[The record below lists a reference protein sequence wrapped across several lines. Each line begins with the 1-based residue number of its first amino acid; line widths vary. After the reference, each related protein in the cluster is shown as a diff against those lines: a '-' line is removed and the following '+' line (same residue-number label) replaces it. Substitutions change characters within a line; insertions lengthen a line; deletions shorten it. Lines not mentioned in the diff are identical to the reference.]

1 MTIDDPAA
9 KPVLL
14 DRDGAVATISLNR
27 PERLNA
33 LDRPV
38 WPALTSAFEAVSG
51 DDGVRVVILQGA
63 GKAFSAGADV
73 SEFAEERGS
82 PEQARSYGDV
92 MERTYAAISVCRHPV
107 VARIAGSCTG
117 AGLVL
122 ALLCDLRVSGD
133 SGRFGAPVS
142 RIGLAMPYP
151 ELRILFGAVGA
162 ATALELLLEGRVIDA
177 QEARN
182 KGLINRV
189 VPDEQL
195 DAAAADCARRIAAG
209 APLVQRWHKAYV
221 RRLVS
226 GVPLTDTE
234 IADSY
239 RSFGTEDYREGTAA
253 FLARRR
259 PVFKGS

>member
-1 MTIDDPAA
+1 M
-9 KPVLL
+9 
-14 DRDGAVATISLNR
+14 
-27 PERLNA
+27 
-33 LDRPV
+33 
-38 WPALTSAFEAVSG
+38 
-51 DDGVRVVILQGA
+51 
-63 GKAFSAGADV
+63 
-73 SEFAEERGS
+73 
-82 PEQARSYGDV
+82 
-92 MERTYAAISVCRHPV
+92 
-107 VARIAGSCTG
+107 
-117 AGLVL
+117 
-122 ALLCDLRVSGD
+122 
-133 SGRFGAPVS
+133 
-142 RIGLAMPYP
+142 
-151 ELRILFGAVGA
+151 
-162 ATALELLLEGRVIDA
+162 IDA

-221 RRLVS
+221 RRLAS
-226 GVPLTDTE
+226 GVPLTDAE